1 MTRRLHIAAL
11 MGLTLLVGGCG
22 GASTKPGSL
31 RAAPGL
37 PSLAVYRIDVL
48 QGNVVTPDALA
59 ALQPGMTRD
68 RVKLLLGTPMIAD
81 PFHPERWDYLYS
93 ERHGYKLREQRLITL
108 YFDGDRLDYL
118 AGDVVPTPGS
128 RYRQLLAANT
138 RTTINVPPAPPQP
151 KGLLERVGRR
161 IGLLDTPPPKG
172 YDLDS
177 YVETNEPAQYEAVT
191 GETTEGLGP
200 PAQGPTFVRGE
211 DTGTTP
217 QQDNGQDNPD
227 QQARGGSP
235 DADSASA
242 QGEPGLFDGLLDRI
256 GL

>member
-1 MTRRLHIAAL
+1 MTRRLHAAAL

-31 RAAPGL
+31 RSAPNL
-37 PSLAVYRIDVL
+37 PALAVYRIDVL
-48 QGNVVTPDALA
+48 QGNVVTADALA

-93 ERHGYKLREQRLITL
+93 ERHGYKLREQRQITL

-161 IGLLDTPPPKG
+161 VGLLDTPPPKG
-172 YDLDS
+172 YDLGS
-177 YVETNEPAQYEAVT
+177 YVETNEPGQYEAVI
-191 GETTEGLGP
+191 GEPTEGLGP
-200 PAQGPTFVRGE
+200 SAQGPTFVRDEG
-211 DTGTTP
+211 TGATRE
-217 QQDNGQDNPD
+217 QENPD
-227 QQARGGSP
+227 QQARGE
-235 DADSASA
+235 SAGTDPA
-242 QGEPGLFDGLLDRI
+242 ATEGEPGVFDGLLDRI